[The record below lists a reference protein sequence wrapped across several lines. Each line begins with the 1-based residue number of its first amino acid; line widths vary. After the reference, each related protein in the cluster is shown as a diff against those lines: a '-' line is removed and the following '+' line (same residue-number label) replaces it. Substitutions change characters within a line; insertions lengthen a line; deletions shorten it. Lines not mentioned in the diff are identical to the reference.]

1 MYKATGKQHCWF
13 NQLCQYND
21 KVVLCGTAAADFK
34 GSKEPLPFVVAYDS
48 QNNKL
53 WENLSYSS
61 YIGAL
66 NIIPNT
72 IGTYMLQL
80 SGKNGIIH
88 YVNADLLGNEVK

>member
-1 MYKATGKQHCWF
+1 MFFEIIY
-13 NQLCQYND
+13 
-21 KVVLCGTAAADFK
+21 V
-34 GSKEPLPFVVAYDS
+34 ER
-48 QNNKL
+48 
-53 WENLSYSS
+53 NLSFSDYTD
-61 YIGAL
+61 AL